1 MYFTEYKVTDSV
13 IDNLATLQNKLLIC
27 HIGLHLIAYAVY
39 WEFVVVVVTATQTFR
54 NNVVYGDVLNIQGLS
69 TQIAY
74 TICSGHY
81 FE

>member
-69 TQIAY
+69 TQIAD